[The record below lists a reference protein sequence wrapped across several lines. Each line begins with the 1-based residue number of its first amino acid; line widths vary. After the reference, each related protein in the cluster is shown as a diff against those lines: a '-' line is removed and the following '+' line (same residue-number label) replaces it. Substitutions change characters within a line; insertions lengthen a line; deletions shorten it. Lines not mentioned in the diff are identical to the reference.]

1 MSLKHALLGILTV
14 KPMTGYELKQ
24 FFDSSV
30 QHFWNAELS
39 QIYPTLKVLE
49 ENGWVDKRLEVQ
61 ESRPNKKIYDITD
74 GGREEFT
81 RWVRHPQ
88 PAGDMRDPFLI
99 KVFFGTELPVED
111 MLVLIRRQMEEQQKV
126 LAFSE
131 AVLRERIREGVQ
143 NLHSTRHGLF
153 WTLTLEMAN
162 AYRRAYIEW
171 CTASMQ
177 LLEESM
183 LEGAATTIERTL
195 TDEASADVASTEPG
209 RLRAV

>member
-39 QIYPTLKVLE
+39 QIYPTLKALE
-49 ENGWVDKRLEVQ
+49 EQGWLDKRVEVQ
-61 ESRPNKKIYDITD
+61 DSRPNKKIYAITD
-74 GGREEFT
+74 GGREEFA

-88 PAGDMRDPFLI
+88 PPADMRDPFLI

-111 MLVLIRRQMEEQQKV
+111 MLVLLRRQMEEQQKV

-131 AVLRERIREGVQ
+131 TVLRERIREGVQ
-143 NLHSTRHGLF
+143 HLGSTRHGLF

-162 AYRRAYIEW
+162 AYRRAYVEW
-171 CTASMQ
+171 CETSMR

-183 LEGAATTIERTL
+183 LDGAVTPIERTL
-195 TDEASADVASTEPG
+195 TAEAAPE